1 MNSNIR
7 DIYKTLTML
16 CVEDDKNV
24 LEIYKEIFSLM
35 FKKVYFAQDGNEG
48 FECFKQH
55 DIDIVLTDYNMPEC
69 NGLEMSEKIRE
80 IDATVPI
87 IMVTALESMD
97 MLKRVID
104 VHITSFLKKPFTSE
118 SMYLAFNLAVKSI
131 IAERTLLKEQ
141 TEQILYND
149 YQEKLTYAKEKTI
162 IKNDIEESKQLLSY
176 HCEVFYQPKDT
187 LSGDS
192 YLIKKLSNDEFFVFI
207 VDGMGKGISAS
218 VTAMMSSAFLNYQ
231 IEKLLKKGNFSL
243 RKMIKELFKFIHPN
257 LLEEEVLAA
266 SFIYFNAKLNEFQY
280 ALFAMPPLLYMQPQ
294 KDDVYKIRSN
304 NPPITIYSND
314 FVIDTLSL
322 EEIKKLLI
330 YSDGLNENVVQDSE
344 SIYGV
349 YLQDDFKSAGDLT
362 MLESLRKNR
371 VKDQEDDI
379 TYIFLQSL

>member
-24 LEIYKEIFSLM
+24 LEIYKEMFSLM
-35 FKKVYFAQDGNEG
+35 FKEVYFAQNGNEG
-48 FECFKQH
+48 FECFEQH
-55 DIDIVLTDYNMPEC
+55 NIDIVLTDYKMPEC
-69 NGLEMSEKIRE
+69 DGLEMSERIRK

-118 SMYLAFNLAVKSI
+118 SMFLAFNLAVKSI
-131 IAERTLLKEQ
+131 IAERILLKEQ
-141 TEQILYND
+141 TQQISYND
-149 YQEKLTYAKEKTI
+149 YQENLTYAKEKTI
-162 IKNDIEESKQLLSY
+162 IKNDLGDCKRLLHY

-231 IEKLLKKGNFSL
+231 VEKLLKKGSFSL
-243 RKMIKELFKFIHPN
+243 RKMIKELFRFIHPN
-257 LLEEEVLAA
+257 LLEEEVVSA
-266 SFIYFNAKLNEFQY
+266 SFIYFNGQKESCEY
-280 ALFAMPPLLYMQPQ
+280 ALFSMPPLLYMKP
-294 KDDVYKIRSN
+294 KENNVHKIRSN
-304 NPPITIYSND
+304 NPPITKYSQD
-314 FVIDTLSL
+314 FTIGKMPLQEV
-322 EEIKKLLI
+322 EKLLV
-330 YSDGLNENVVQDSE
+330 YSDGLNENILKNSE
-344 SIYGV
+344 DIYAK
-349 YLQDDFKSAGDLT
+349 YIQDDFKKAIDLKMFET
-362 MLESLRKNR
+362 LRTEK
-371 VKDQEDDI
+371 VEYQDDDI
-379 TYIFLQSL
+379 TYLFLTSN